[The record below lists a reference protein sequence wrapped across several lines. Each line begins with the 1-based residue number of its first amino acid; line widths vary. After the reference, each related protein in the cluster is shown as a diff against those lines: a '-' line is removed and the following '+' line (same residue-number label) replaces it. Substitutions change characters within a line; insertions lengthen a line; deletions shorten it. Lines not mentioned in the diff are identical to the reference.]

1 MRIWVTRSAVDKATF
16 DLRLYSQHIVG
27 EDSVMLSRR
36 TFLFSAS
43 VLPALHLKAN
53 AAVVLSSGGDQT
65 KKLQNA
71 ITEAGKTGGVV
82 QLGPGTFE
90 TGVLTIKNNVTVQ
103 GIPGAT
109 KLFAP
114 NGGKIFSIRSATHVV
129 LQGVGMS
136 AKGITGNIL
145 TAEGIERLVVQD
157 CDFSG
162 AEAGMRVASCSGRIT
177 GNRFQ
182 FHEKI
187 GVQSIDSKG
196 FAISGNRISDIGN
209 CGIQVWQTNTG
220 EDGSIVSDNHISRIA
235 SRDGGSGQNGNGIN
249 VYKAANVT
257 VSNNRISDCEFSG
270 IRNNSGPNGI
280 IVGNS
285 ISRCNEVALFV
296 EFNHEGSVVA
306 DNLIETVAHG
316 ISIVNLD
323 VGGRLSQCT
332 GNVLRNLK
340 GEYPKGT
347 PLGGGI
353 LAEADIVVANNVIEK
368 ADLYGIRVGWG
379 PYGRNVQASNNVLVD
394 CRRGIEFSAV
404 SDGPYVISNNIISGA
419 TSGHI
424 FGMDHDKTVTAD
436 LALPGAIIPANVN
449 LSGNMLKN

>member
-1 MRIWVTRSAVDKATF
+1 MHNGLDSVTF
-16 DLRLYSQHIVG
+16 DSRLQSPHIGG
-27 EDSVMLSRR
+27 EDSIMLSRR
-36 TFLFSAS
+36 TLLLSTFAMPF
-43 VLPALHLKAN
+43 LHLNAN

-65 KKLQNA
+65 RKLQNA
-71 ITEAGKTGGVV
+71 ITEAGKIGGVV

-90 TGVLTIKNNVTVQ
+90 TNVLTIKNNVTIQ

-109 KLFAP
+109 KLLATR
-114 NGGKIFSIRSATHVV
+114 GGKIFSIRSATQVI

-136 AKGITGNIL
+136 AKGSTGNIL
-145 TAEGIERLVVQD
+145 TAEGIERLIVQD

-162 AEAGMRVASCSGRIT
+162 AEAGMRVASCSGRIV

-220 EDGSIVSDNHISRIA
+220 EDGSIVSDNHISRVA
-235 SRDGGSGQNGNGIN
+235 SRDGGDGQNGNGIN

-257 VSNNRISDCEFSG
+257 VSNNRITDCAFSG
-270 IRNNSGPNGI
+270 VRNNSGPNGI

-323 VGGRLSQCT
+323 VGGHLSQCT
-332 GNVLRNLK
+332 GNVIRNVK
-340 GEYPKGT
+340 GVDPLGV

-353 LAEADIVVANNVIEK
+353 LAEADIVIANNVIEK
-368 ADLYGIRVGWG
+368 ADLYGIRMGWG
-379 PYGRNVQASNNVLVD
+379 PYGRNAQASNNVLVD
-394 CRRGIEFSAV
+394 CKRGIEFSAV

-424 FGMDHDKTVTAD
+424 FGMDHDTTVTAD
-436 LALPGAIIPANVN
+436 LALPGAVVPKTVN
-449 LSGNMLKN
+449 ITGNMLRN